1 MANYNATGK
10 KARGAQELT
19 VRWRK
24 AVLNTFDC
32 VEKQGKLIS
41 EILAEEFKKN
51 PIKFMELASKGII
64 KEATSDVTLYRA
76 SDLTD
81 DELAD
86 IATGSGAGDTSP
98 PPSTKELH

>member
-19 VRWRK
+19 VKWRK

-32 VEKQGKLIS
+32 VEKKGKLIS
-41 EILAEEFKKN
+41 EILAEEFEKN
-51 PIKFMELASKGII
+51 PMKFMELASKGII

-81 DELAD
+81 DQLAD
-86 IATGSGAGDTSP
+86 IATGSSTGDN
-98 PPSTKELH
+98 KEAESKTAVH